1 MNESF
6 SFGDAI
12 DTLTGVRAF
21 LMSVLKSNKD
31 LDSRFTHDLV
41 RDNISPNLPLFTP
54 RIVEQL
60 ERVVEEQLGYCEGKA
75 VEKPI
80 KIVQDMIAYASKCLS
95 LIIFIHCGM
104 CMHAYMCVVVIV
116 LLLLRDLCYS
126 TFLSLCLNVTSGQC
140 VYGSRGRQGTYCHRH
155 LHPGTV
161 PQLRFIIFS

>member
-21 LMSVLKSNKD
+21 LMSVLKSHKD
-31 LDSRFTHDLV
+31 VDSRITHDLV

-60 ERVVEEQLGYCEGKA
+60 ERVVDEQLGYCEGKA

-80 KIVQDMIAYASKCLS
+80 KIVQDMIAYASKCRS
-95 LIIFIHCGM
+95 FI
-104 CMHAYMCVVVIV
+104 
-116 LLLLRDLCYS
+116 L
-126 TFLSLCLNVTSGQC
+126 F
-140 VYGSRGRQGTYCHRH
+140 
-155 LHPGTV
+155 V
-161 PQLRFIIFS
+161 P

>member
-21 LMSVLKSNKD
+21 LMSVLKSHKD
-31 LDSRFTHDLV
+31 VDSRITHDIV

-60 ERVVEEQLGYCEGKA
+60 KRVVDEQLGYCEGKI

-80 KIVQDMIAYASKCLS
+80 KIVQDMIAYASKCLLCNLS
-95 LIIFIHCGM
+95 VPCGM
-104 CMHAYMCVVVIV
+104 FTHACMCVGMTV
-116 LLLLRDLCYS
+116 LLLLKFC
-126 TFLSLCLNVTSGQC
+126 VTHQPF
-140 VYGSRGRQGTYCHRH
+140 YC
-155 LHPGTV
+155 
-161 PQLRFIIFS
+161 I